1 VKAKRSKT
9 TSDTM
14 TTCSE
19 ALRLVLD
26 SVGPLPARRTPLE
39 GALGLVLAETVVC
52 PETVPPFTNSAM
64 DGYAVRAE
72 DCSGAAPGAPL
83 SLRVLA
89 DLPAG
94 GVSRHAVGPGTAI
107 RIMTGAPL
115 PVGADT
121 VVPVEA
127 TVSDAGCV
135 RFAVPPRRG
144 ANVRKAG
151 EDLREGEELLAK
163 GTVLNPAALGVLASV
178 GLSEVPVYPRV
189 RVAVLTTGD
198 ELVAASEKPG
208 PGQIRDSNIQ
218 TMCGQARA
226 FGASPV
232 PFPRVPDTREAV
244 TEALLRALASAD
256 VVVTN
261 GAISVGDYDFVKPV
275 LQDLGAR
282 EVFWKVMQKPG
293 GPLGFWLLEGI
304 PVFGIPGNTVAAMVC
319 MEEYVR
325 PALRKMMGQ
334 ARLLRPEVTGRF
346 EGEFRK
352 SAPDGKVHLVRV
364 RARREEGRLVV
375 APSGPQGSGILSS
388 MLRSN
393 ALALVPADAV
403 ALRTG
408 DEVRV
413 HLVEEPEDR

>member
-1 VKAKRSKT
+1 
-9 TSDTM
+9 M

-26 SVGPLPARRTPLE
+26 SVDPLPARKTSLE
-39 GALGLVLAETVVC
+39 GALGLVLAGTLVS

-64 DGYAVRAE
+64 DGYAVRAD
-72 DCSGAAPGAPL
+72 DCAAAAPGAPVSLEVL
-83 SLRVLA
+83 S

-94 GVSRHAVGPGTAI
+94 SVALHDVRPGTAI

-115 PVGADT
+115 PGGADT

-127 TVSDAGCV
+127 TTSDAGRV
-135 RFAVPPRRG
+135 RITAPPKRG

-151 EDLREGEELLAK
+151 EDLREGEELLPK
-163 GTVLNPAALGVLASV
+163 GFVLTPAALGILASV
-178 GLSEVPVYPRV
+178 GLAEVPVHPRV
-189 RVAVLTTGD
+189 RIAILTTGD
-198 ELVAASEKPG
+198 ELVAAAEKPG

-218 TMCGQARA
+218 TMCGQAVA
-226 FGASPV
+226 FGAVPV

-244 TEALLRALASAD
+244 TLALTKARESAD
-256 VVVTN
+256 VIVTN
-261 GAISVGDYDFVKPV
+261 GGISVGDYDFIKAV
-275 LQDLGAR
+275 LADCGAR
-282 EVFWKVMQKPG
+282 EVFWKVRQKPG
-293 GPLGFWLLEGI
+293 GPLGFWLWGGT

-325 PALRKMMGQ
+325 PALRKMMGH
-334 ARLLRPEVTGRF
+334 ARLLRPEVTGIF

-364 RARREEGRLVV
+364 RARRENGKVV
-375 APSGPQGSGILSS
+375 VSPSGPQGSGILSS

-393 ALALVPADAV
+393 ALALVPAEAV
-403 ALRTG
+403 ALKSG
-408 DEVRV
+408 DEVLV
-413 HLVEEPEDR
+413 HLIEEPEDR